1 MSYVARGS
9 RCCIEISYVL
19 LDVVLGTRHFD
30 TTATIMWQFENITSR
45 IYFPI
50 LWFSETAEAGEDIT
64 AQLKLVLNTI
74 PLIANVFSF
83 FMVSVGG
90 FLILSAFVLAILFAL
105 GKSEPSYTA
114 VSSDK

>member
-1 MSYVARGS
+1 MHRNFACFLG
-9 RCCIEISYVL
+9 
-19 LDVVLGTRHFD
+19 VVLDTRHLIQQRQLCFRVE
-30 TTATIMWQFENITSR
+30 QFENITSR